1 MRFSDTSANLRP
13 SRGRRLGWWTKVVNG
28 LAPHH
33 ISGTFRR
40 ELRKDPR
47 LPIVLWFQ
55 RPPRVGFQ
63 SAHRKQV
70 ETANLFG
77 DHWIWLVYFWIIDGW
92 DQPWKKTL
100 KNKSQLVNQKIESS
114 YWMWPATTSLSPR
127 THKDVNHLPSA
138 EDPKIQDNNTYLKR
152 QAGKPQ
158 TCLLKLV
165 FEVKLD
171 PPTLH

>member
-114 YWMWPATTSLSPR
+114 YWIWCDLQQRHYHHEPTRTSTTCPARKTPKFKTTTLTWKGKPASRKHVFS
-127 THKDVNHLPSA
+127 SW
-138 EDPKIQDNNTYLKR
+138 YLKWS
-152 QAGKPQ
+152 
-158 TCLLKLV
+158 
-165 FEVKLD
+165 
-171 PPTLH
+171 